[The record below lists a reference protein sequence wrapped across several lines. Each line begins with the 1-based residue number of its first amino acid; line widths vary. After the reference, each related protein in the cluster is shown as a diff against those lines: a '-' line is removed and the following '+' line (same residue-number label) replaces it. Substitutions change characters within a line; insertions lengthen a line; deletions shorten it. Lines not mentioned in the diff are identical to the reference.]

1 MIVFELSRFMT
12 KILTYLMKVKY
23 VVRKTFDI
31 RYSGRSSDYISPS
44 FAYGCQAQCR
54 YCYVDRHMYETIT
67 IAKNYGDILTAINNH
82 VMWLPEKEPNQ
93 THQNLYTYDIGC
105 NEDFP
110 LHLKYHKWIEIFD
123 FFKQHPRIM
132 ATLATKYAVPKL
144 LTYKPDRKI
153 RIRLSL
159 MPQVFSDILEPYT
172 TNIKERIEFI
182 NKLHDVGYDV
192 HINFSPV
199 VRNSSWHALY
209 SELFNDVNDLIR
221 DDVKPHVKAEV
232 IFLTHN
238 EGLHKRNMQ
247 DNYTSAEKLLWTP
260 SVQEAKTSQYGGKN
274 VRYNAYL
281 KKQYIEEFVE
291 LHDSIIDWNTIRYIF

>member
-1 MIVFELSRFMT
+1 
-12 KILTYLMKVKY
+12 MKVEY
-23 VVRKTFDI
+23 VIRKTFDI

-44 FAYGCQAQCR
+44 FAYGCQAECK
-54 YCYVDRHMYETIT
+54 YCYVDRHMYEKIT

-93 THQNLYTYDIGC
+93 THEKYYTYDIGC

-110 LHLKYHKWIEIFD
+110 LHLKYHKWNEIFD
-123 FFKQHPRIM
+123 FFKQHPRAM
-132 ATLATKYAVPKL
+132 ATLATKYVVHKL

-159 MPQVFSDILEPYT
+159 MPQIYSDILEPHT
-172 TNIKERIEFI
+172 SSILDRIEFI
-182 NKLHDVGYDV
+182 NELHSAGYDV

-199 VRNSSWHALY
+199 VWNSASRKLY
-209 SELFNDVNDLIR
+209 QELFTSVNDIV
-221 DDVKPHVKAEV
+221 DNNIKSDVLSEV

-238 EGLHKRNMQ
+238 KELHKRNIE
-247 DNYTSAEKLLWTP
+247 NKFYSAEKLLWTP
-260 SVQEAKTSQYGGKN
+260 SIQENKVSTYGGTN

-281 KKQYIEEFVE
+281 KKQFIEDFVALHREF
-291 LHDSIIDWNTIRYIF
+291 IAWNKIRYIF